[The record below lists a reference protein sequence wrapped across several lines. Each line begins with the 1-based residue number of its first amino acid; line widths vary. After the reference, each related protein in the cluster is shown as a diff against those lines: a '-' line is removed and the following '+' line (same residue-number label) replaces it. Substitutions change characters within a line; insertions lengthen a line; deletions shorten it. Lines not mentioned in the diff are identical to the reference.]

1 MLKQKSRV
9 LAHSSEKRI
18 KRTSEEFR
26 RFFLLEFTRKLI
38 ENSETE
44 EVLKLKN
51 ILKEEEKNRREL
63 PKTIKRKIKEKE
75 KLLPILQKEEFLKP
89 LPKPIVPKRSLYP
102 TSRLEQN
109 RIIRIPRPRLPP
121 GLEYLKPVPTNVQI
135 DIGKLNPL
143 IKDPLVKVIECNGPN
158 LNVLVRGTMGT
169 KKTNIILS
177 REEVDQIIK
186 KFSETTKIPIQEG
199 IFKVVVGKLILSAII
214 SEVIGSKFIIKKMM
228 YAPNQTFH
236 E

>member
-1 MLKQKSRV
+1 
-9 LAHSSEKRI
+9 
-18 KRTSEEFR
+18 
-26 RFFLLEFTRKLI
+26 
-38 ENSETE
+38 
-44 EVLKLKN
+44 
-51 ILKEEEKNRREL
+51 
-63 PKTIKRKIKEKE
+63 
-75 KLLPILQKEEFLKP
+75 
-89 LPKPIVPKRSLYP
+89 
-102 TSRLEQN
+102 
-109 RIIRIPRPRLPP
+109 
-121 GLEYLKPVPTNVQI
+121 
-135 DIGKLNPL
+135 
-143 IKDPLVKVIECNGPN
+143 
-158 LNVLVRGTMGT
+158 MGT